1 MLDVHGLV
9 VWRVF
14 ESAKKWGRCIRQQT
28 LMPRVWGRLV
38 LIFAVTSAP
47 WLPALCQQTA
57 PLPTLPANLEP
68 LFSGQ
73 EPDESSDY
81 GLVYMPLDSW
91 IYPAFERLFGLG
103 YADSAYLG
111 MRPWTRNACLRILQE
126 TYPKLQNAPQDTEA
140 WTIFQALAVEFG
152 ANAGPVVPR
161 AEVANVYTR
170 NMYIKG
176 PPINDSFHFGQT
188 LINDYGRPYQQGF
201 NALDGFT
208 TRAEGYHFSL
218 DVRGEYQH
226 APGRAAYPESVA
238 EIFSQIDSTPL
249 VAPEPVPQTNVF
261 RLINANFAASVLN
274 NEFSVGKADDYWGP
288 TQTGSMALSNNA
300 EPIYALR
307 INRVVPL
314 RIPLISDVLG
324 PVRYEGIFGSL
335 KGHRYPN
342 APWIQAQKFS
352 FKPTR
357 NLEFGFSRVVIF
369 AGKDHVPLTFGSFWH
384 SFTSFSNVSLAEK
397 ESRND
402 PGFRSSSFDFTWRL
416 PWMEKWLTLYSDS
429 IVHDD
434 VSPLAAPR
442 RAAFNPGLYLSH
454 FPGLPHV
461 DLRAEAVSTDPTASD
476 QGGQFLYYEFVYKD
490 GYTNEGNM
498 LGSWMGR
505 EGKGGQAWLTDWL
518 SPKEYLQLGYRNAKV
533 SKNFVPGGTTQ
544 NDFNVRAVLR
554 LKPNLELNAFGQAEF
569 WKVPAWYPG
578 PQHDFTGQIQLTYFP
593 KLSWQL
599 HQK

>member
-1 MLDVHGLV
+1 MQMGS
-9 VWRVF
+9 WFGEGF
-14 ESAKKWGRCIRQQT
+14 ESAKKWLQT
-28 LMPRVWGRLV
+28 LMPRCWGRFA
-38 LIFAVTSAP
+38 LIFTVTAVP
-47 WLPALCQQTA
+47 WVSLFCQQTTPPA
-57 PLPTLPANLEP
+57 LPANLEP
-68 LFSGQ
+68 VFSGF
-73 EPDESSDY
+73 EPDENSDY
-81 GLVYMPLDSW
+81 GLVYEPLDSW

-103 YADSAYLG
+103 YADSGYLG

-126 TYPKLQNAPQDTEA
+126 TYPKLQDAPQDTEA
-140 WTIFQALAVEFG
+140 WSIFQALAVEFG
-152 ANAGPVVPR
+152 AHAGPATPR

-208 TRAEGYHFSL
+208 ARAEGYHFSL

-226 APGRAAYPESVA
+226 APGRAAYPESVQELFA
-238 EIFSQIDSTPL
+238 QIDSTPL

-261 RLINANFAASVLN
+261 RLINANFAAAVAN
-274 NEFSVGKADDYWGP
+274 NEFSVGKADDWWGP
-288 TQTGSMALSNNA
+288 TQAGSMALSNNA

-314 RIPLISDVLG
+314 RIPLLSDVLG
-324 PVRYEGIFGSL
+324 PIRYEGMLGSL

-342 APWIQAQKFS
+342 EPWIHAEKFS

-369 AGKDHVPLTFGSFWH
+369 AGKDHVPLTIGSFWH

-402 PGFRSSSFDFTWRL
+402 PGFRSSTFDFTWRL
-416 PWMEKWLTLYSDS
+416 PWMEKWLTLYTDS

-442 RAAFNPGLYLSH
+442 RAAVNPGLYLSH
-454 FPGLPHV
+454 VPGLPHV
-461 DLRAEAVSTDPTASD
+461 DLRAEAVSTDPVSSS
-476 QGGQFLYYEFVYKD
+476 QGGQFLYYEFEYPD
-490 GYTNEGNM
+490 GYTNKGN
-498 LGSWMGR
+498 LFGSWMGR

-518 SPKEYLQLGYRNAKV
+518 SPKEYIQVGYRNAKV
-533 SKNFVPGGTTQ
+533 SKTFVPGGTTQ
-544 NDFNVRAVLR
+544 NDINVKAVLR
-554 LKPNLELNAFGQAEF
+554 LKPDLELNAFGQAEF

-578 PQHDFTGQIQLTYFP
+578 PQHDFTGSIQLTYFP
-593 KLSWQL
+593 KMSW
-599 HQK
+599 HR

>member
-1 MLDVHGLV
+1 MYMGSC
-9 VWRVF
+9 WERVF

-28 LMPRVWGRLV
+28 LMPRSWGRLV
-38 LIFAVTSAP
+38 LIFAVTSVP
-47 WLPALCQQTA
+47 WLPALCKQTA
-57 PLPTLPANLEP
+57 SPPSLPAALEP

-91 IYPAFERLFGLG
+91 IYPAFERLFALG

-111 MRPWTRNACLRILQE
+111 MRPWTRTACLRILQE
-126 TYPKLQNAPQDTEA
+126 TYTKLQDAPQDKEA
-140 WTIFQALAVEFG
+140 WSIFQTLAVEFG
-152 ANAGPVVPR
+152 GDAGLTTPS
-161 AEVANVYTR
+161 AEVWNLYTR

-208 TRAEGYHFSL
+208 TWAEGYHMSL

-226 APGRAAYPESVA
+226 APGRGAYPESVQELFA
-238 EIFSQIDSTPL
+238 QTDSTPL
-249 VAPEPVPQTNVF
+249 VAPEPIPATNVF
-261 RLINANFAASVLN
+261 RLINANFAVSVAN
-274 NEFSVGKADDYWGP
+274 NEFSVGKVEDYWGP
-288 TQTGSMALSNNA
+288 TEAGSMAISNNI
-300 EPIYALR
+300 EPNYALR

-314 RIPLISDVLG
+314 RVPLFSDIFG
-324 PVRYEGIFGSL
+324 PIRYEGIFGSL

-342 APWIQAQKFS
+342 APWLQAQKFS

-397 ESRND
+397 QGRND

-442 RAAFNPGLYLSH
+442 RAAINPGVYLSH

-461 DLRAEAVSTDPTASD
+461 DLRAEAVSTDPTGSH
-476 QGGQFLYYEFVYKD
+476 QGGQFLYYEFEYPD
-490 GYTNEGNM
+490 GYTVKGNM
-498 LGSWMGR
+498 MGSWMGR

-544 NDFNVRAVLR
+544 NDFNVKAVLR

-578 PQHDFTGQIQLTYFP
+578 PQHDFTGSIQLTYFP
-593 KLSWQL
+593 NLSRQL